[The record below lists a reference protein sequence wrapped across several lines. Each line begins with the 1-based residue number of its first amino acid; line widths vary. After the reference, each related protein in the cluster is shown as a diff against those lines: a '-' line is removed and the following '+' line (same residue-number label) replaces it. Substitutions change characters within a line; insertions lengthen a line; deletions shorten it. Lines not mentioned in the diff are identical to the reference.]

1 MSALLEFALAAVH
14 AVDPDHTH
22 PTMTDAIVHV
32 VEDERPL
39 FAEDS
44 SRERTTA
51 LIVAVAWREGSLG
64 ERVRGDCVEKTK
76 EGRCIAHPRS
86 FCTMQVHASSG
97 GDETLNDDPQ
107 KCIRAAMTILRASM
121 QACTEHPLAWYASGP
136 GACVNERAQRIS
148 RDRMAL
154 AMRLRVSALAAL
166 KEKAARERALKEKE
180 EAS

>member
-1 MSALLEFALAAVH
+1 MGALLEFALAVVH

-39 FAEDS
+39 FVDDS
-44 SRERTTA
+44 SRERTIA

-64 ERVRGDCVEKTK
+64 ERVQGDCVEKTK

-97 GDETLNDDPQ
+97 GNETLNEDPA
-107 KCIRAAMTILRASM
+107 KCIRVGMALLRDSM
-121 QACTEHPLAWYASGP
+121 RSCAEHPIAYYASGP
-136 GACVNERAQRIS
+136 GGCTNDRAQRIS

-154 AMRLRVSALAAL
+154 ASRLRAAAI
-166 KEKAARERALKEKE
+166 AARAKP
-180 EAS
+180 AT